1 MGSSI
6 TIDSRASL
14 NVDFVLSLFL
24 LLVVVGGILGTVQ
37 IRLETVEKSDEAVQ
51 ARLISEKVA
60 SAIEEVYAAGE
71 GHEIIIEMPGN
82 IEGSPYQVK
91 VNQSGVRIDVGG
103 WTGYSYSFSKKISDY
118 AQNQNEV
125 IMRPN
130 TNYTLRNVKEGKRN
144 IVVIF

>member
-1 MGSSI
+1 MGLTI

-71 GHEIIIEMPGN
+71 GHEIRIEMPGN

>member
-1 MGSSI
+1 MGLTI

-24 LLVVVGGILGTVQ
+24 LLVVVAGIMGTVQ

-71 GHEIIIEMPGN
+71 GHEIRIEMPGN

-130 TNYTLRNVKEGKRN
+130 TNYTLRNVKEGKHN

>member
-1 MGSSI
+1 M
-6 TIDSRASL
+6 DSRASL

-37 IRLETVEKSDEAVQ
+37 IRLETVQKSEEAVR

-60 SAIEEVYAAGE
+60 STIEEVYASGE
-71 GHEIIIEMPGN
+71 GHEIKIEMPGS
-82 IEGSPYQVK
+82 IEGSPYRVK
-91 VNQSGVRIDVGG
+91 VNQSGVRVDVGG

-118 AQNQNEV
+118 TQNQNEV

-130 TNYTLRNVKEGKRN
+130 TNYTVRNVKKGKRN

>member
-24 LLVVVGGILGTVQ
+24 LLVVVGGIMGTVQ
-37 IRLETVEKSDEAVQ
+37 VRLETVQKSDEAVQ

-60 SAIEEVYAAGE
+60 YAIEEVYASGE
-71 GHEIIIEMPGN
+71 GHEINLEMPGN
-82 IEGSPYQVK
+82 IGGSQYQVK
-91 VNQSGVRIDVGG
+91 VNKSGVLVDVGG

-118 AQNQNEV
+118 TLNKDEV

-130 TNYTLRNVKEGKRN
+130 NNYTIRNVKVGKRN

>member
-1 MGSSI
+1 MGLTI

-24 LLVVVGGILGTVQ
+24 LLVVVAGIMGTVQ

-71 GHEIIIEMPGN
+71 GHEIRIEMPGN